1 MVPAVSTAYEDRAPA
16 DSPDEDSGAP
26 QEEQP
31 ANLYASLGDITNL
44 AVVRSVS
51 CLFTRIVPFGI
62 EGVAQTLSA
71 RRELTLEHSR
81 QWLNHVGLRHSIEEL
96 EGDPEIIAATRE
108 ILNESAAKLADEFR
122 LSLDYYGTQQ
132 GAAAINEIVFCGAG
146 TTVPDS
152 SSGFRSSLDIPV
164 AYPGPPRFST
174 STRRRLRVSPFP
186 SASHWRAD
194 RAPRRP
200 DPTRAPPP

>member
-1 MVPAVSTAYEDRAPA
+1 MKTAPPTTPPLRIRDTP
-16 DSPDEDSGAP
+16 P
-26 QEEQP
+26 QEQP

-44 AVVRSVS
+44 AVVQSAS

-81 QWLNHVGLRHSIEEL
+81 QWLNHVGLKHSIEEL

-146 TTVPDS
+146 TTVP
-152 SSGFRSSLDIPV
+152 GLVERLQV
-164 AYPGPPRFST
+164 ELGYPC
-174 STRRRLRVSPFP
+174 RVSRPAALQHLDEAAVARLTVPFGL
-186 SASHWRAD
+186 ALEA
-194 RAPRRP
+194 
-200 DPTRAPPP
+200 